1 MSKRVIRIIELGVIG
16 AARLDRT
23 NKVDNLQV
31 RALGKIDTAWEGPVF
46 ANIFVENKDVF
57 GLTVRATVAN
67 ILNARSKRD
76 RTVWTGLR
84 DESPIAFVEKRDRLI
99 GPIFAF
105 SVRGKF

>member
-1 MSKRVIRIIELGVIG
+1 MRHDIPKSDWAWGLGFEKYH
-16 AARLDRT
+16 ANPYFRLYEVGLDY
-23 NKVDNLQV
+23 
-31 RALGKIDTAWEGPVF
+31 EGPIYTYGF
-46 ANIFVENKDVF
+46 IENKDVF

-67 ILNARSKRD
+67 VLNARSKRN

-84 DESPIAFVEKRDRLI
+84 GESPIAFVEKRDRLI